1 MSAEARA
8 VTGRAQPTEEV
19 VEIAEHLLLRVGGV
33 GDVAAERNCVALIAA
48 GANALVS
55 LGCAAGLAPACRP
68 GSLIVPAELQS
79 PQGEIFAVD
88 PGWRAA
94 FLAGTHGFFSPVF
107 GTLAGVDGIIER
119 TEKHALHTL
128 TGAVAA
134 DMESIAVAR
143 NARRRG
149 LSMIAVRAISDGPE
163 DALPMSVRSAVDA
176 FGRARYGALFG
187 TLVRRPGD
195 VAALAR
201 LRAGFNSA
209 CSTLSQ
215 VIERTGP
222 SLCCPWDND
231 R

>member
-1 MSAEARA
+1 MSAEARS

-19 VEIAEHLLLRVGGV
+19 VEIAEHLLIRVGGV
-33 GDVAAERNCVALIAA
+33 GDSAAEKSCVALIAA

-68 GSLIVPAELQS
+68 GSLIVPAELVS

-94 FLAGTHGFFSPVF
+94 LLAGIQEFNPVI
-107 GTLAGVDGIIER
+107 GTLAGVDEIIGCS
-119 TEKHALHTL
+119 EKHALLTR

-149 LSMIAVRAISDGPE
+149 LPMIAVRAISDGPE

-176 FGRARYGALFG
+176 FGRARYGALLG

-195 VAALAR
+195 VAALVR

-215 VIERTGP
+215 VIEQTGP